1 VIGGIF
7 LGDVSLKEF
16 NEKYIIYLSL
26 LVVETAQKDKNP
38 RLVCKGRA
46 AKPLVHWIKVGQIE
60 DNPLFHSVSKSGW
73 MRKRRLNLDA
83 IAKIVK
89 HRLKV
94 TGLRRIIPHR
104 IGCVR
109 VS

>member
-1 VIGGIF
+1 M
-7 LGDVSLKEF
+7 
-16 NEKYIIYLSL
+16 SL
-26 LVVETAQKDKNP
+26 LVVETTQKDKTP
-38 RLVCKGRA
+38 RLVRKGRA

-83 IAKIVK
+83 IAQIVK

-94 TGLRRIIPHR
+94 TGLRRIMPHR

-109 VS
+109 AS

>member
-1 VIGGIF
+1 M
-7 LGDVSLKEF
+7 SQKEF
-16 NEKYIIYLSL
+16 NLNDQIYVSP
-26 LVVETAQKDKNP
+26 LVVETTQKGEAP
-38 RLVCKGRA
+38 QLVRKGRA
-46 AKPLVHWIKVGQIE
+46 ARPLARWVKVGQIE
-60 DNPLFHSVSKSGW
+60 DNPMFHSVSKSGW

-83 IAKIVK
+83 IAQIVK